1 MKKLDW
7 YIIKRFVGTFFY
19 AIIILAVI
27 SCVIDYS
34 QKVDDFVK
42 NKAPFLQILN
52 YFKNFIPHISALL
65 YPLFIFIACIF
76 FTSKLAYKSE
86 IIAMLA
92 TGVSFNRLLRPYM
105 MAAGTLGLMALVAN
119 HWIVPMANKE
129 RLRFEKKYVKEHI
142 NFADRNVHL
151 QLSPTLLIYVQ
162 SYDYTAN
169 NGTHFTAE
177 TIDGTL
183 LKEKIMAD
191 NASYDSVKK
200 IWKLRNVTI
209 RKNNDI
215 HETLTVMPE
224 LERKYPFTPNDLRQ
238 DDGVKEAL
246 TTPQLDQYIEKQKL
260 HGNENLNLYYT
271 EKQRRTATPF
281 AGFILSIIGV
291 CIASK
296 KIRGGSGLHLAMGIA
311 LCAIYMMALQL
322 STTFSTKAGLNPTL
336 ALWIPNII
344 FGILAIYLYRKQVR

>member
-42 NKAPFLQILN
+42 NKAPFILILN

-92 TGVSFNRLLRPYM
+92 TGVSFNRLLRPYIIS
-105 MAAGTLGLMALVAN
+105 AGGLGLLAFMAN

-129 RLRFEKKYVKEHI
+129 RLQFEKKYVKEHI

-151 QLSPTLLIYVQ
+151 QLSHNLLIYVQ
-162 SYDYTAN
+162 SYDYTTN
-169 NGTHFTAE
+169 NGMHFTAE

-200 IWKLRNVTI
+200 SWKLRNVTI
-209 RKNNDI
+209 RRNNGI
-215 HETLTVMPE
+215 NEELTVMPE
-224 LERKYPFTPNDLRQ
+224 IERKYPFTPNDLRQ
-238 DDGVKEAL
+238 DDAVKEAL
-246 TTPQLDQYIEKQKL
+246 TTPQLDRYIEKQKL

-344 FGILAIYLYRKQVR
+344 FGALALYLYRKQVR

>member
-1 MKKLDW
+1 
-7 YIIKRFVGTFFY
+7 
-19 AIIILAVI
+19 
-27 SCVIDYS
+27 
-34 QKVDDFVK
+34 
-42 NKAPFLQILN
+42 
-52 YFKNFIPHISALL
+52 
-65 YPLFIFIACIF
+65 
-76 FTSKLAYKSE
+76 
-86 IIAMLA
+86 
-92 TGVSFNRLLRPYM
+92 
-105 MAAGTLGLMALVAN
+105 
-119 HWIVPMANKE
+119 
-129 RLRFEKKYVKEHI
+129 
-142 NFADRNVHL
+142 
-151 QLSPTLLIYVQ
+151 
-162 SYDYTAN
+162 
-169 NGTHFTAE
+169 
-177 TIDGTL
+177 
-183 LKEKIMAD
+183 MAD

-215 HETLTVMPE
+215 HEALTVMPE